1 MEFYVTRTHK
11 QEPQPK
17 LKPRQVKRQKLQQL
31 SLTPRQQ
38 EQPETLPDRPT
49 YKPMG

>member
-1 MEFYVTRTHK
+1 MEFYVTRTHR

-17 LKPRQVKRQKLQQL
+17 LKPRQLKRQKLQQL
-31 SLTPRQQ
+31 SQRQQ

-49 YKPMG
+49 YKPLG